1 MLVYCFVNKESMR
14 FFIYVSYH
22 MIIKSIKLIIKS
34 EIKISTIVMNFEKKI
49 TEITSLPDA
58 EV

>member
-1 MLVYCFVNKESMR
+1 
-14 FFIYVSYH
+14 
-22 MIIKSIKLIIKS
+22 MIKKSIKLIIKS